1 MKSPARLLSP
11 ALLSVALLAGLC
23 ASALAA
29 GSASSVASQGSSASI
44 GGSSTSLETSSESS
58 TRNDRVAAGHYR
70 IETVADV
77 TGRPGMVRIALAP
90 IPGDGSNAGT
100 PAMPFALVLP
110 TAAYDASRLGPGDTV
125 RTAQRPYGLEFARAD
140 DGAAFFLVIDDA
152 AQRDLR
158 TRPVAG

>member
-1 MKSPARLLSP
+1 MKRPDRLLSH
-11 ALLSVALLAGLC
+11 ALLPAVLAAGLS
-23 ASALAA
+23 AAALAA

-58 TRNDRVAAGHYR
+58 TRNDRVAAGRYL
-70 IETVADV
+70 IEAVAEV
-77 TGRPGMVRIALAP
+77 AGRPGMVRIELAP
-90 IPGDGSNAGT
+90 LQGEAGTVGT
-100 PAMPFALVLP
+100 PAEPFALVLP
-110 TAAYDASRLGPGDTV
+110 AAAYDASRLGPGDMV

-152 AQRDLR
+152 AQRELR